1 MSTRDTINGNLGVL
15 GFDNTSAVAI
25 TTKIADAIAPIIDNT
40 ITEINNSETII
51 KDLLIS
57 QYGYLKAL
65 YYTQNALA
73 FQYGD
78 NLVINTEI
86 NPVTGAPYLNLIYP
100 VIDTTK
106 QIVKQAAFQSVAA
119 GNSNQLFIKIATIDT
134 ITGLLIPLSSPQL
147 ADFTAYMSNFEAPG
161 LPLNII
167 NQAGNILNFN
177 AICSYY
183 SAYNLSIIQQGV
195 SDALISFQDNFSFN
209 GEFFTGELQTYIQQQ
224 VPGIRDIYIYNTT
237 LDGVP
242 FAGSSSLSSG
252 YFNYATNITD
262 NISYTAVQP

>member
-1 MSTRDTINGNLGVL
+1 MSTKDIINGNLAIL

-57 QYGYLKAL
+57 QYGYLKSA
-65 YYTQNALA
+65 YYTSSALA

-78 NLVINTEI
+78 NLVINTAV

-106 QIVKQAAFQSVAA
+106 QIIKQAAFQSVAA
-119 GNSNQLFIKIATIDT
+119 GNSNQLFIKVATIDT
-134 ITGLLIPLSSPQL
+134 ITGLLIPLSTPQL
-147 ADFTAYMSNFEAPG
+147 NSFTAYMDNFEAPG

-183 SAYNLSIIQQGV
+183 AAYNLTTIQTGILN
-195 SDALISFQDNFSFN
+195 ALISFQDTFIFN

-237 LDGVP
+237 LDGIP
-242 FAGSSSLSSG
+242 FAGSINLSSG
-252 YFNYATNITD
+252 YFNYAVNILD
-262 NISYTAVQP
+262 NIAYSAVQP